1 MLNDITLGQYIPSNS
16 LIHRL
21 DPRTKIIGL
30 LLYISGIF
38 IVESYLAYA
47 FLGAFGITVV
57 KLSEVPIKMILKS
70 LKPLWFI
77 VLFTALIHLFVTP
90 GTPIMTVGSFT
101 MTWEGL
107 DQGLLMGIR
116 LLLLMSFATLLTY
129 TTSPIALT
137 DAIERLLK
145 PLSRF
150 GVPAHELAM
159 MMTIALRFIP
169 TLIDET
175 DRIMKAQ
182 RSRGADFS
190 SGSLLRRVRC
200 LIPLLVPLFI
210 SAFRR
215 ADELAVAME
224 ARCYRGGDHRT
235 RMRTLEYTSLDRN
248 AYIAIF
254 VLLAIIV
261 AIRIGRSYYGM

>member
-1 MLNDITLGQYIPSNS
+1 Q
-16 LIHRL
+16 
-21 DPRTKIIGL
+21 
-30 LLYISGIF
+30 GIC
-38 IVESYLAYA
+38 
-47 FLGAFGITVV
+47 
-57 KLSEVPIKMILKS
+57 
-70 LKPLWFI
+70 I
-77 VLFTALIHLFVTP
+77 VLRNDAFACQHCCMGHRTGDIFFVHFAVKAD
-90 GTPIMTVGSFT
+90 GRVEIIRNAVGYAGCDT
-101 MTWEGL
+101 G
-107 DQGLLMGIR
+107 
-116 LLLLMSFATLLTY
+116 
-129 TTSPIALT
+129 PP
-137 DAIERLLK
+137 IERLLK

-235 RMRTLEYTSLDRN
+235 RMHTLAYTSLDRN
-248 AYIAIF
+248 AYIAVF
-254 VLLAIIV
+254 VLLAIII
-261 AIRIGRSYYGM
+261 AIRIGKTCYGM

>member
-16 LIHRL
+16 VIHRL

-30 LLYISGIF
+30 LLYISSIF

-47 FLGAFGITVV
+47 ILAIFGAVVV
-57 KLSEVPIKMILKS
+57 KLSEVPAKMILKS

-77 VLFTALIHLFVTP
+77 VLFTSLIHLFVTP
-90 GTPIMTVGSFT
+90 GTEIVSFGSFT

-116 LLLLMSFATLLTY
+116 LVLLMSFATMLTY

-145 PLSRF
+145 PLTRF

-182 RSRGADFS
+182 RSRGADFG
-190 SGSLLRRVRC
+190 SGSILKRIRS

-224 ARCYRGGDHRT
+224 ARCYRGGTHRT
-235 RMRTLEYTSLDRN
+235 RMRQLAYTALDRK
-248 AYIAIF
+248 AYTC
-254 VLLAIIV
+254 VLVLVAVIV
-261 AIRIGRSYYGM
+261 MIRIGRMYYGV